1 MEIIKKLDQQRHELK
16 ALRYLLDFFPQSMQ
30 NREVLPSRED
40 FQIPD
45 CRLIYDVLLSAKT
58 QAEATQ
64 AIADLDVEDTD
75 IESFLR
81 LGGKFYHA
89 YPAMVKERG
98 KEFRAG
104 TVRVVVPG
112 E

>member
-1 MEIIKKLDQQRHELK
+1 
-16 ALRYLLDFFPQSMQ
+16 LLDFFPQSMQ
-30 NREVLPSRED
+30 NRDELPSRDD
-40 FQIPD
+40 FQITD
-45 CRLIYDVLLSAKT
+45 CQLIYDVLLSAKT
-58 QAEATQ
+58 QAEATS
-64 AIADLDVEDTD
+64 AIEKLNVEDTD

-98 KEFRAG
+98 KGFRAG
-104 TVRVVVPG
+104 TVKVVVPG